1 MLIER
6 PRRLR
11 INEQIRSLVRETR
24 LSTKELMYPIFV
36 KDGKGI
42 KEEIGAMPGQYR
54 YSVDMLSEEIKAVQ
68 EAGVKW
74 AVKSAT
80 RVSIGCRQSSYTSSR
95 PLRFKS
101 LNA

>member
-36 KDGKGI
+36 KDGKAS
-42 KEEIGAMPGQYR
+42 KR
-54 YSVDMLSEEIKAVQ
+54 R
-68 EAGVKW
+68 
-74 AVKSAT
+74 SAP
-80 RVSIGCRQSSYTSSR
+80 CRDNTDT
-95 PLRFKS
+95 P
-101 LNA
+101 